1 MTLFCIAVCLLSR
14 NLKAAISLHS
24 NCFCVIFNQF
34 QVVKSTV
41 CLLHSVL
48 KIHKQDKLTCQH
60 TVTSP
65 GKEHSICEWGT
76 SQQEGMNTPQ
86 NILQTGLHLLHLMLQ
101 HSAGFLDRHLAVQH
115 KYVELICSLSHI
127 FRSMENNENE
137 CKY

>member
-1 MTLFCIAVCLLSR
+1 M
-14 NLKAAISLHS
+14 
-24 NCFCVIFNQF
+24 
-34 QVVKSTV
+34 KSIV

-48 KIHKQDKLTCQH
+48 KIHKQDKLMCRH

-65 GKEHSICEWGT
+65 GKEHSIRELGT
-76 SQQEGMNTPQ
+76 SRQEGRNTPQ

-137 CKY
+137 CKYYSSFLKTKECQSHQNFCTKGIKISMPPLP